1 MKREWSDEELARA
14 LGAVRAEA
22 TDAPLA
28 LALERLRAERL
39 PAWCAWTTRPWA
51 LPAACLLLVV
61 SLAGGTWLGA
71 TGRLASGTGAESV
84 VSSAT
89 AADTDPVASLLGDD
103 ATSGL
108 VTGEGASTVVDSGAM
123 R

>member
-28 LALERLRAERL
+28 LALARLRADRL

-51 LPAACLLLVV
+51 LAAACVLLVV

-71 TGRLASGTGAESV
+71 TGRLASGEGAESV
-84 VSSAT
+84 ASSST
-89 AADTDPVASLLGDD
+89 AADTDPVASLLGED

-108 VTGEGASTVVDSGAM
+108 IAGEGATTAGDSGAM